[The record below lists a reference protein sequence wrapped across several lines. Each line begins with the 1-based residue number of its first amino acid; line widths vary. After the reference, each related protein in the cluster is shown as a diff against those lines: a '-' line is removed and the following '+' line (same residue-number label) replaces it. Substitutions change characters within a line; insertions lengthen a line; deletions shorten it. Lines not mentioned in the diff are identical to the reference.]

1 MRSEVSP
8 LTTESQNQRNLLGE
22 RFIRAFHRLVYSVK
36 IHQDNNALLIECAK
50 EFLETLAHWWQ
61 EERYLRIHIS
71 HGRFFL
77 QDEKLFY
84 RRQNVNLIEEVHHHL
99 EKRKLGGL
107 VFHSTLERSS
117 FEQIWGFFRVLN
129 NAERQEDPFAWLSE
143 KLKGG
148 AFPWVEILPTGGVDA
163 QARDLKRRE
172 RARRT
177 YAYALASVREVA
189 QKLTSP
195 SGAGVRKVK
204 RVVQNMVDLLSEDES
219 VLLGMSTVRDYDDYT
234 YTHSVNVAILSLCLG
249 KHIGLS
255 RLSLRRLGICGLVH
269 DLGKLDVPLEI
280 LKKPGK
286 LSAEEFKEIE
296 KHPVRSVFRII
307 RLRASSDLKA
317 EIMLPPFEHHL
328 KYDLSGYPRLNRN
341 KPVSLLGR
349 ILAIA
354 DVFDAITSPRI
365 YRPTAFSPDRALGM
379 MLAGAGKDFD
389 PILLK
394 AFVNMLGVYPL
405 GTLLLLDTNEMG
417 LVKGTPKT
425 ADTTRP
431 QVVLLAF
438 DGQDGFRKRKTVG
451 LAERDPHTGLFLRN
465 IQRTLHPSAYGIQPA
480 EFLV

>member
-1 MRSEVSP
+1 MRSDTPS
-8 LTTESQNQRNLLGE
+8 LTIESQNQRNLLGE
-22 RFIRAFHRLVYSVK
+22 RFLRAFHRLIHSVK
-36 IHQDNNALLIECAK
+36 IHRDNNALLIGCAK
-50 EFLETLAHWWQ
+50 EFLDTLAHWWQ
-61 EERYLRIHIS
+61 EEQYLRIQIF

-77 QDEKLFY
+77 QEEKLLY
-84 RRQNVNLIEEVHHHL
+84 RRQNVNLIEEMHHYL
-99 EKRKLGGL
+99 EKRNLGGL

-117 FEQIWGFFRVLN
+117 FEQIWGFIRVLN

-148 AFPWVEILPTGGVDA
+148 AFPWVDILPTGGVDA
-163 QARDLKRRE
+163 HVRDLKRRE

-189 QKLTSP
+189 KKLTSQ

-204 RVVQNMVDLLSEDES
+204 RVVQNMVDLLLEDES

-255 RLSLRRLGICGLVH
+255 PLSLRRLGICGLFH

-280 LKKPGK
+280 IKKPGK
-286 LSAEEFKEIE
+286 LTAQEFKEIE
-296 KHPVRSVFRII
+296 KHPLMSVFRIM
-307 RLRASSDLKA
+307 RLSASRDFKA
-317 EIMLPPFEHHL
+317 ETMLPPFEHHL
-328 KYDLSGYPRLNRN
+328 KYDLSGYPRVSRK
-341 KPVSLLGR
+341 KPVSLVGR

-365 YRPTAFSPDRALGM
+365 YRPKALSPDRALGT

-405 GTLLLLDTNEMG
+405 GTLLLLDTDEMG

-425 ADTTRP
+425 GDTTRP

-438 DGQDGFRKRKTVG
+438 DGQGGFIKCKTVS
-451 LAERDPHTGLFLRN
+451 LAEKNPQTGLFLRN

>member
-1 MRSEVSP
+1 MRSEVAP
-8 LTTESQNQRNLLGE
+8 LTMESHNQRKVLGE
-22 RFIRAFHRLVYSVK
+22 RFLRTFHRLIHSVK

-50 EFLETLAHWWQ
+50 EFLGTLVYWWQ
-61 EERYLRIHIS
+61 EEEYLKIHIS
-71 HGRFFL
+71 RGRFFL
-77 QDEKLFY
+77 QDEKLLY
-84 RRQNVNLIEEVHHHL
+84 RRQNVNLIEEMYSYL

-107 VFHSTLERSS
+107 VFHSTLEHSS
-117 FEQIWGFFRVLN
+117 FEQLWGFIRVLN
-129 NAERQEDPFAWLSE
+129 DAERQEHPFVWLSE
-143 KLKGG
+143 KLNGG
-148 AFPWVEILPTGGVDA
+148 AFPWVELLPPGGGDS

-172 RARRT
+172 RAKRT
-177 YAYALASVREVA
+177 YAYALASVRDVT
-189 QKLTSP
+189 QKLTSQG
-195 SGAGVRKVK
+195 GAGVRKIK

-269 DLGKLDVPLEI
+269 DLGKLDVPLKI
-280 LKKPGK
+280 LKKPGR
-286 LSAEEFKEIE
+286 LSVEEFREIE
-296 KHPVRSVFRII
+296 KHPLRSVFRII

-328 KYDLSGYPRLNRN
+328 KYDLSGYPRLNRK

-379 MLAGAGKDFD
+379 MLARAGKDFD

-405 GTLLLLDTNEMG
+405 GTLLLLDTGEMG

-425 ADTTRP
+425 GDATRP
-431 QVVLLAF
+431 RVVLLAF
-438 DGQDGFRKRKTVG
+438 DGQGGFRKVKTVG
-451 LAERDPHTGLFLRN
+451 LTERNPQTGLFFRN

-480 EFLV
+480 KFLV